1 MEQSKIKAQID
12 GVVRIKGLT
21 LVERKKEGHWA
32 VTSRKGSLE
41 VRDDQDRIRYTF
53 NPPYGSTIHKQDGEA
68 VKKDEPIFEWDTY
81 NTPIIAERNGVVRF
95 GDIKDR
101 VTVREE
107 VDENSGKR
115 TQVIT
120 DDRDKVLE
128 PHVDILG
135 SAGQRLANYP
145 LPTGAILQVKE
156 GEKVSQGDALARIRR
171 DITKTRDI
179 TGGLPRVAELFEGRK
194 PKDAATVTEIDGILS
209 FGGISRGM
217 RKVIVTNE
225 NQDTKEYL
233 IPQGKHL
240 HVQEGDHVRAG
251 DRLTEG
257 PINPHDILRIKGIKE
272 AQEYLVEEIQE
283 VYRLQG
289 VRIDDKHIEV
299 IVRQMLQKV
308 RIEDSGDSPLFLEGD
323 QADKVMLREE
333 NLRIEK
339 DGGQPAT
346 YVPLLLGIT
355 KASLSTQS
363 FISAASF
370 QETTRILTEAAIR
383 GSMDYLRGLKENVTI
398 GNLIPAGTGLS
409 KYRELSVYGED
420 EEIQEFLEREVVVAE
435 TVQTA

>member
-1 MEQSKIKAQID
+1 
-12 GVVRIKGLT
+12 
-21 LVERKKEGHWA
+21 VERKKEGKWA
-32 VTSRKGSLE
+32 VTSRKGVLE
-41 VRDDQDRIRYTF
+41 LVDDQDRIRYTYS
-53 NPPYGSTIHKQDGEA
+53 PPYGSTLYIQDGGKAA
-68 VKKDEPIFEWDTY
+68 VGDVMFEWDTY
-81 NTPIIAERNGVVRF
+81 NTPIIAERNGKVRF

-107 VDENSGKR
+107 VDENSGQR
-115 TQVIT
+115 TQVII

-128 PHVDILG
+128 PHIDILG
-135 SAGQRLANYP
+135 SAGQRLAHYT
-145 LPTGAILQVKE
+145 LPTGAILQVKD
-156 GEKVSQGDALARIRR
+156 GEKVFQGDALARIRR

-194 PKDAATVTEIDGILS
+194 PKDAATVTEIDGVLS
-209 FGGISRGM
+209 FGGITRGM

-225 NQDTKEYL
+225 NGDTKEYL

-240 HVQEGDHVRAG
+240 HVQESDDVRAG

-299 IVRQMLQKV
+299 VVRQMLQKV

-333 NLRIEK
+333 NERIEGE
-339 DGGQPAT
+339 GGQPAT

-398 GNLIPAGTGLS
+398 GNLIPAGTGLNR
-409 KYRELSVYGED
+409 YRKVRVFGEE
-420 EEIQEFLEREVVVAE
+420 EEIQEYLERESPEVVK
-435 TVQTA
+435 TA